1 MKDIR
6 TPNTYYETPD
16 ERNQSLEKLKA
27 KLDDLL
33 VAVQSLKGKKTNTP
47 ATEKIVDDEI
57 VRLQK
62 ARYQKTSKEMAN
74 KFVEELVHGD
84 SETAMDLMME
94 LLDYKAFVRSEPY
107 LQQTGKRIELHVFGD
122 DK

>member
-6 TPNTYYETPD
+6 TPNTYYETPE
-16 ERNQSLEKLKA
+16 ERNQSLEKLKS

-74 KFVEELVHGD
+74 KFVEELVDGD

-107 LQQTGKRIELHVFGD
+107 LQQTGKRMELHVFGD

>member
-6 TPNTYYETPD
+6 TPNTYYETPE
-16 ERNQSLEKLKA
+16 ERNQSLERLKS

-107 LQQTGKRIELHVFGD
+107 LQQTGKRMELHVFGD